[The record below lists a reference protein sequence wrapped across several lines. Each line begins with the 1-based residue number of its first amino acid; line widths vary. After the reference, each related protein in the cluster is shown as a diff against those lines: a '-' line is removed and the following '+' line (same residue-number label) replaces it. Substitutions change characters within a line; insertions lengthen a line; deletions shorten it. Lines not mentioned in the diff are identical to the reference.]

1 MTKVVAVDIDG
12 TLWGRTG
19 LNLALLTRL
28 REVKAAGY
36 QLMLWS
42 ARGTDYARAF
52 ESQHIEAGLF
62 DVVIGKP
69 AFVADDRGWDWV
81 RHTRPLKMAQIE
93 QPTPHKESFRA

>member
-1 MTKVVAVDIDG
+1 MNKVVAVDIDG

-19 LNLALLTRL
+19 LNLALLAKL
-28 REVKAAGY
+28 KEVKAAGY

-52 ESQHIEAGLF
+52 EAQHIEAGLF

-69 AFVADDRGWDWV
+69 MHVADDRGWDWV
-81 RHTRPLKMAQIE
+81 RYTRPLSALR
-93 QPTPHKESFRA
+93 TPSPGEGVS